1 MHLHLPSLVYNST
14 ATDSKTLSV
23 LEYPKILERL
33 AGNCGFPASV
43 NDKITQTHDVCQ
55 LTLVYRWVNLGGT
68 S

>member
-1 MHLHLPSLVYNST
+1 M
-14 ATDSKTLSV
+14 DSKTLSV
-23 LEYPKILERL
+23 LEYPKILEQL
-33 AGNCGFPASV
+33 AANCGFSASV

>member
-1 MHLHLPSLVYNST
+1 MIHFCGYNSP
-14 ATDSKTLSV
+14 AMDIKTLSI

-33 AGNCGFPASV
+33 AADCAFSASV

-55 LTLVYRWVNLGGT
+55 LTLVCRWVNLGGT